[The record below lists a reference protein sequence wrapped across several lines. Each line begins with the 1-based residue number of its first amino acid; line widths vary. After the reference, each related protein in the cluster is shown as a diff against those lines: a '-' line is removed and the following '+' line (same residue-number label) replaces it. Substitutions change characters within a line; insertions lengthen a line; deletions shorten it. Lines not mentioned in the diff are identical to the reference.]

1 VTKQDVRAISDRFKD
16 LPTLQHFRSLESKIL
31 PIVDKVKESQ
41 DAFSYEHGQMQE
53 MIRRF
58 DELLANKVNK
68 ISLIELEHRI
78 GENFLARNFWD
89 TLQEKFSKITS
100 DINEQLIESQNF
112 IGRQQQSINA
122 LVVKTV
128 QEKLEFML

>member
-1 VTKQDVRAISDRFKD
+1 MTKQDVRAISDRFKD